1 MTSHSM
7 RNKAPLVLP
16 PEKGSFPLDREQA
29 CSEKGSIYR
38 TCLRDHNNSSSICRQ
53 KARDYF
59 ECRMD
64 HGLMQRE
71 PWDKLGLGDDQIE
84 EKSAPIDVHTKEQT
98 GWVAGAKYRQR
109 PSS

>member
-1 MTSHSM
+1 M

-64 HGLMQRE
+64 QYAATASLLHPQLLEIANFEINLAQ
-71 PWDKLGLGDDQIE
+71 L
-84 EKSAPIDVHTKEQT
+84 
-98 GWVAGAKYRQR
+98 
-109 PSS
+109 

>member
-1 MTSHSM
+1 MLLKEMTSHSL

-64 HGLMQRE
+64 QYAATASFDLSIHDCWRL
-71 PWDKLGLGDDQIE
+71 QI
-84 EKSAPIDVHTKEQT
+84 
-98 GWVAGAKYRQR
+98 
-109 PSS
+109 

>member
-1 MTSHSM
+1 MTSHSL

-29 CSEKGSIYR
+29 CSEKGGIYR
-38 TCLRDHNNSSSICRQ
+38 TCLREHNNSSSICRQ

-64 HGLMQRE
+64 QFE
-71 PWDKLGLGDDQIE
+71 PPPHLSPSIISKLEFNLIARFPDF
-84 EKSAPIDVHTKEQT
+84 V
-98 GWVAGAKYRQR
+98 VA
-109 PSS
+109 